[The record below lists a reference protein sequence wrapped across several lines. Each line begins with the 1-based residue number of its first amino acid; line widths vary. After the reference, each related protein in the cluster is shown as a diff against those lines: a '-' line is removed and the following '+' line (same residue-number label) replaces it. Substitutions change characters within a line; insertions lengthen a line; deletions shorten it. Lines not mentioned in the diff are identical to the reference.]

1 MDCFLDCL
9 LKIQNGREPKKPT
22 AQKPNFGVGGHYVR
36 LLSQHCSQE
45 FSRKLP
51 SAAILIVALIVSKDV
66 EHNKRTPSEFIPQL
80 SSHYNHQ
87 VEVSYQFNMW
97 SMSNSSAIIMVDDVR
112 DTLKVFLINLTCK
125 TILTIN
131 QPESSNN
138 NSASY
143 TVELFHRAFP
153 FSWQIKQVV

>member
-1 MDCFLDCL
+1 MLT
-9 LKIQNGREPKKPT
+9 KNPKWSRAEKADRT
-22 AQKPNFGVGGHYVR
+22 KTQFWGWRTLCKA
-36 LLSQHCSQE
+36 LSQHCSQE

-66 EHNKRTPSEFIPQL
+66 EHNKRTSSESIPQL

-112 DTLKVFLINLTCK
+112 DTLKVFLINLTSK

-143 TVELFHRAFP
+143 TIELFHRALS